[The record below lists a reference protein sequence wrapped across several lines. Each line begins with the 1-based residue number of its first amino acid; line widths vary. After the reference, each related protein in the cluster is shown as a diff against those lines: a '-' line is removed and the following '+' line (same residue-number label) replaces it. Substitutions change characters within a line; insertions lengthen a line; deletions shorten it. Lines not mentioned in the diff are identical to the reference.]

1 MPLSPSD
8 RALGDLLVARGIL
21 TLGQLDEAVAL
32 AERWNVRLTDAVLA
46 RNWTAPENLYRGLAY
61 HFDLPFVDL
70 IGEPPDA
77 GLLVAAEAETYARAL
92 TIPWRR
98 RGDVLLIATAEPG
111 PDTVLF
117 ARRRWGPAIEFV
129 VVAKFDIVWTVQTA
143 FARPLSQRAVFELA
157 ELDPM
162 LSARRVFTLPQAV
175 AGYALLSAFL
185 AGLAFAPIPTL
196 VALNAAM
203 SVFYL
208 GNFLFKGVL
217 VSVGGGRA
225 AENDEAIAIA
235 ARALRED
242 ELPVF
247 TVLVPMYREARML
260 PMLADALRKLDYPLG
275 KLDIKIVLEAD
286 DAETTEVARTLGLEG
301 VFEVIRVP
309 PSLPQTKPKAC
320 NFALRFARGEYLVI
334 YDAEDRPEP
343 DQLRKVVAT
352 FRRSSP
358 NTACL
363 QCRLNYYN
371 ANENWL
377 TRMFTLDYSLWFDQ
391 VLPGLERLN
400 VPIPLGGTSNHFKVS
415 VLRELHAWD
424 PFNVTEDADLG
435 IRLTQKG
442 YRVGVVDSTTFEEAS
457 CHAGNF
463 IRQRSRWIKGY
474 MQTFLVHTRRPLHLM
489 RTTGALG
496 FLGFLFFVGGT
507 ALSGLLN
514 PMFWALYLTWLAASA
529 LSLDPLFPQAIL
541 FISLF
546 NLLAGNGAFIYLSM
560 LAPIR
565 RGWLRLI
572 PYGLT
577 GFAYWVL
584 ISLAAYKGLWQ
595 LLRHPFYWEK
605 TRHGVSKHFERE
617 LEHDPEKWAPVFGT
631 RSCSNNNLVEGSAS

>member
-21 TLGQLDEAVAL
+21 TLGQHDEAVAL

-70 IGEPPDA
+70 IDEPPDA

-617 LEHDPEKWAPVFGT
+617 LAA
-631 RSCSNNNLVEGSAS
+631 VEGSAS